1 MEKSEILEKSRRDN
15 DGVDERFRLIEQRAG
30 YVMMS
35 VMMLVL
41 ALVFVWDFAHGRETN
56 GMAAVFLSGC
66 SAMCFYRF
74 YQLRLKSFLFFGAF
88 AALGAVSFVV
98 NHILATM

>member
-15 DGVDERFRLIEQRAG
+15 DGIDERFRLIEQRAG

-88 AALGAVSFVV
+88 ATLGAVSFAI
-98 NHILATM
+98 NHVLATM

>member
-35 VMMLVL
+35 VMMLVR

-88 AALGAVSFVV
+88 ATLGAVSFAI
-98 NHILATM
+98 NHVLATM

>member
-15 DGVDERFRLIEQRAG
+15 DGIDERFRLIEQRAG

-88 AALGAVSFVV
+88 AMLGAVSFAI

>member
-88 AALGAVSFVV
+88 AMLGAVSFAI
-98 NHILATM
+98 NHVLATM

>member
-15 DGVDERFRLIEQRAG
+15 DGIDERFRLIEQRAG

-56 GMAAVFLSGC
+56 GMAAVFLSGS

-88 AALGAVSFVV
+88 ATLGAVSFAI
-98 NHILATM
+98 NHVLATM